1 MMKRSGLIETF
12 DRLSSREKVLIGGLA
27 IAMVITAVTIMW
39 LVVGKQLNRL
49 DARNTT
55 IEEALDLFRAQQAE
69 FVAKKS
75 KADLEKAR
83 LENNTLKLVQLM
95 QREAEAQGISIQK
108 FNKDTRFLTN
118 RHRNLKRNDSG
129 SESKVR
135 DLVEESQKVTLKR
148 ISLDQLANFMAEL
161 ERRPQPIQTTELT
174 ISTLSSD
181 RQVLREA
188 IIKVATYRYKEVE
201 VQ

>member
-1 MMKRSGLIETF
+1 MYKR
-12 DRLSSREKVLIGGLA
+12 
-27 IAMVITAVTIMW
+27 
-39 LVVGKQLNRL
+39 Q
-49 DARNTT
+49 
-55 IEEALDLFRAQQAE
+55 
-69 FVAKKS
+69 
-75 KADLEKAR
+75 
-83 LENNTLKLVQLM
+83 
-95 QREAEAQGISIQK
+95 
-108 FNKDTRFLTN
+108 TRFLTN
-118 RHRNLKRNDSG
+118 RHRNLKRNDG
-129 SESKVR
+129 APEAKVR

>member
-1 MMKRSGLIETF
+1 MKSSGLIETF
-12 DRLSSREKVLIGGLA
+12 DRLSSREKVLVGGL
-27 IAMVITAVTIMW
+27 IVAMIITAVAIMW
-39 LVVGKQLNRL
+39 LVVGKQLSRL
-49 DARNTT
+49 DARNTA
-55 IEEALDLFRAQQAE
+55 IEKALDTFRSQQAE
-69 FVAKKS
+69 FVAKKT
-75 KADLEKAR
+75 KADREKAR
-83 LENNTLKLVQLM
+83 LENNNLKLVQLM
-95 QREAEAQGISIQK
+95 QREAEAQGVSIQK

-118 RHRNLKRNDSG
+118 RHRNLKRNDNSAEG
-129 SESKVR
+129 KVR

-174 ISTLSSD
+174 VSTLSSD

>member
-1 MMKRSGLIETF
+1 MKSGGLIETF
-12 DRLSSREKVLIGGLA
+12 DRLSSREKVLVGGLVVA
-27 IAMVITAVTIMW
+27 LVITAVAIMW

-49 DARNTT
+49 DARNAA
-55 IEEALDLFRAQQAE
+55 IEEALDTFRSQQVE
-69 FVAKKS
+69 FVAKKT
-75 KADLEKAR
+75 KADREKAR

-118 RHRNLKRNDSG
+118 RHRNLKRNDG
-129 SESKVR
+129 SPEGKVR

-174 ISTLSSD
+174 VSTLSSD

>member
-1 MMKRSGLIETF
+1 MKRSGIVETF
-12 DRLSSREKVLIGGLA
+12 DRLSSREKVLVGALVVAFLVSIVG
-27 IAMVITAVTIMW
+27 IMW
-39 LVVGKQLNRL
+39 FVVGKQLNRL
-49 DARNTT
+49 EVQNAE
-55 IEEALDLFRAQQAE
+55 IEEALTKFRKARVE
-69 FVAKKS
+69 FVTKKM
-75 KADLEKAR
+75 KADKEKAR
-83 LENNTLKLVQLM
+83 LENNKLKLVQLM

-118 RHRNLKRNDSG
+118 RHRNLKRSDEG
-129 SESKVR
+129 EDEKVR
-135 DLVEESQKVTLKR
+135 DLVEESQRVTLKR

-161 ERRPQPIQTTELT
+161 ERRKEPIKTTELT
-174 ISTLSSD
+174 VSTLSSD

>member
-1 MMKRSGLIETF
+1 MKRSGLIETF
-12 DRLSSREKVLIGGLA
+12 DRLSSREKALIGGLA

-75 KADLEKAR
+75 KADMEKAR

-118 RHRNLKRNDSG
+118 RHRNLKRNDEG
-129 SESKVR
+129 SDAKVR

>member
-1 MMKRSGLIETF
+1 MKGGGIIETF
-12 DRLSSREKVLIGGLA
+12 DRLSGREKGLVGALIVA
-27 IAMVITAVTIMW
+27 FIFTIVGVMW
-39 LVVGKQLNRL
+39 FVVGKQLNRL
-49 DARNTT
+49 ESQNKQ
-55 IEEALDLFRAQQAE
+55 IEEGLSNFRKQQVE
-69 FVAKKS
+69 FAAKKM
-75 KADLEKAR
+75 KADKEKAR
-83 LENNTLKLVQLM
+83 LENNSLKLVQLM

-118 RHRNLKRNDSG
+118 RHRNLKRSDEAAG
-129 SESKVR
+129 EKVR

-161 ERRPQPIQTTELT
+161 ERRKEPIQTTELT
-174 ISTLSSD
+174 VSTLSSD

>member
-1 MMKRSGLIETF
+1 MKRSGLIETF

-39 LVVGKQLNRL
+39 LVVGKQLSRL

-55 IEEALDLFRAQQAE
+55 IEEALDLFRAQLVE
-69 FVAKKS
+69 FVTKKS
-75 KADLEKAR
+75 KAYLEKAR

-161 ERRPQPIQTTELT
+161 ERRPQPL
-174 ISTLSSD
+174 
-181 RQVLREA
+181 
-188 IIKVATYRYKEVE
+188 
-201 VQ
+201 

>member
-1 MMKRSGLIETF
+1 M
-12 DRLSSREKVLIGGLA
+12 LIGGLA
-27 IAMVITAVTIMW
+27 IALVITAVTIMW

-75 KADLEKAR
+75 KADREKAR

-118 RHRNLKRNDSG
+118 RHRNLKRNDG
-129 SESKVR
+129 SSDAKVR

>member
-1 MMKRSGLIETF
+1 MKRSGLIETF
-12 DRLSSREKVLIGGLA
+12 DRLSSREKALIGGLA

-55 IEEALDLFRAQQAE
+55 IEEALDLFRAQQAGIRG
-69 FVAKKS
+69 KKVEGRHG
-75 KADLEKAR
+75 KGTVGEQYAQAR
-83 LENNTLKLVQLM
+83 SINAAGSRSARDFNSEIQ
-95 QREAEAQGISIQK
+95 QRHAL
-108 FNKDTRFLTN
+108 LTN
-118 RHRNLKRNDSG
+118 RHRNLKRNDEG
-129 SESKVR
+129 SDAKVR